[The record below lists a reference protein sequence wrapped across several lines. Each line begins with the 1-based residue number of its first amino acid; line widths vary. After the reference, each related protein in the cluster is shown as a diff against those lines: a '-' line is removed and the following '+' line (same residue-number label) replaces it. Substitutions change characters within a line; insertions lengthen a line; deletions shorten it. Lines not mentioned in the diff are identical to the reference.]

1 MLLIDLINSPKKLY
15 TLGRIILQMTRIIS
29 SERGGTPT
37 DTYIEH
43 LDLWSELVSWSFFS
57 VTSLEKYDTS
67 YRNGV
72 ANAPIINTNYASCS
86 WIPSVDHPFQM
97 DDHNIIF
104 FFFWDL
110 GLDTVSWWLLTPV
123 LRIFF
128 YIFLTRSSKIL
139 TFCPVFAA
147 YTDVLWQIQQICWRR
162 QNLQMF
168 VTLHSLEFIM
178 SVAETL

>member
-1 MLLIDLINSPKKLY
+1 MLLIELINWPKKLY

-29 SERGGTPT
+29 GERGGTPI

-43 LDLWSELVSWSFFS
+43 LNLWSEFVSWSFFS
-57 VTSLEKYDTS
+57 ITSLEKYDTS

-72 ANAPIINTNYASCS
+72 ANAPIINTNYAT
-86 WIPSVDHPFQM
+86 SVDHPFQM
-97 DDHNIIF
+97 DDLNI

-110 GLDTVSWWLLTPV
+110 GLDTVCWWLLTPV

-128 YIFLTRSSKIL
+128 YIFLTTSSKNL
-139 TFCPVFAA
+139 TFCPIFAA
-147 YTDVLWQIQQICWRR
+147 YSDVLWQIQQICWRR